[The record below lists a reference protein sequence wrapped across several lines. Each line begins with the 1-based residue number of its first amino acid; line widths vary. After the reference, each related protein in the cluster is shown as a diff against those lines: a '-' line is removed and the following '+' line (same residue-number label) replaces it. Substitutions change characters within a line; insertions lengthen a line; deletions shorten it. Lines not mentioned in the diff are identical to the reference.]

1 MMVQSSSQG
10 PDAQT
15 LGGFEAG
22 EFPVVAERVVISP
35 IHGRFE
41 PTAVDGDDVA
51 AGQLVGE
58 VVRSD
63 ERIPVIASIA
73 GRFMGHLAERGERV
87 RDGQPIAWIRL
98 AS

>member
-1 MMVQSSSQG
+1 MMTETSSRL
-10 PDAQT
+10 A
-15 LGGFEAG
+15 EAG
-22 EFPVVAERVVISP
+22 EYPTVAERLVVSP
-35 IHGRFE
+35 MPGRFE
-41 PTAVDGDDVA
+41 PAPLGDDRVE
-51 AGQLVGE
+51 AGQVVGE

-63 ERIPVIASIA
+63 ERIPVIATIA